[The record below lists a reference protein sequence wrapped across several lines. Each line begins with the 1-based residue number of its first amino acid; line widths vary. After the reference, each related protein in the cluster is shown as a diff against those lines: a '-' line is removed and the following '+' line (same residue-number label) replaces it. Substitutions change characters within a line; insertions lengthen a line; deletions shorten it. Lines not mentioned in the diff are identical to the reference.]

1 MRFDNAVQDTE
12 RSPHGREITRLIG
25 YHRWCRVLKSAMSL
39 QGNARIF
46 ACFILF
52 ATAGFVPVLSGAANA
67 EAGKVPRLGILRDG
81 QPPQSYIEAF
91 QRGLRE
97 LRYVD
102 GRNVAVE
109 FRFGTLDQLPQLA
122 AELVRLKVAVI
133 VASPGSAALAAKRTT
148 TEYQSFLRA

>member
-1 MRFDNAVQDTE
+1 MT
-12 RSPHGREITRLIG
+12 GC
-25 YHRWCRVLKSAMSL
+25 HRWRRVPKSAMSL
-39 QGNARIF
+39 RGDARIF
-46 ACFILF
+46 VCFILF
-52 ATAGFVPVLSGAANA
+52 ASAGFVPVLSGAANA
-67 EAGKVPRLGILRDG
+67 EAGKVPRIGILRDG

-97 LRYVD
+97 LGYVD
-102 GRNVAVE
+102 GRNAVVE
-109 FRFGTLDQLPQLA
+109 FRSGTLDQLPQLA